1 MQLGNQNSSLLSA
14 LSSRADRQESPV
26 GKLMVNEVICE
37 SQDQALALS
46 ALLKKC
52 ENVTVSKLLVT
63 GDIGAQG
70 WAQIA
75 DAVLSV
81 DNIRLVAIQSSRE
94 VMKIGNKNDLKA
106 IWRVIKHEW
115 VVDSAEGEER
125 FYKGSFH
132 HPSLPCFLFCFP
144 WFLLLQRDGDSMM
157 WLRLK
162 KYLKDSE

>member
-1 MQLGNQNSSLLSA
+1 M
-14 LSSRADRQESPV
+14 
-26 GKLMVNEVICE
+26 
-37 SQDQALALS
+37 ALS

-52 ENVTVSKLLVT
+52 KNVTVSKLLVM

-81 DNIRLVAIQSSRE
+81 DNIRMVSIQSSRE
-94 VMKIGNKNDLKA
+94 LMKTANKNDLKA
-106 IWRVIKHEW
+106 IWGAIKHEW
-115 VVDSAEGEER
+115 VVDSVEGEER

-132 HPSLPCFLFCFP
+132 LPGGPCFLFCFP
-144 WFLLLQRDGDSMM
+144 WFLLLERDGDSMM